1 MKIDRH
7 SALHVFAGWNTNRPE
22 SLKSASGG
30 TAWLLGK
37 YYIET
42 LGGVVYATAFTAAK
56 GACVIRAT
64 TLQDLEAT
72 KGSRYVRSA
81 FPQEMF
87 EALLEDLAAGRPVLF
102 VGTPCQV
109 AGVRGKVEKRFP
121 VKPGMTGERGMAGE
135 KGMTGAKGLL
145 CVDLLCHGAPPRS
158 YLEAEIRH
166 LIGDKP
172 YTDIRFR
179 GNDGHDFHLSIWDGE
194 HCLYSVE
201 ARKQP
206 YLLAML
212 RGVNLM
218 EGCYKCPFA
227 TPERVG
233 DITLGDYIG
242 LGAKDGFKVEGHNVS
257 YIGINTPQGESA
269 YRAFCA
275 ETPAFQ
281 SVERPVEER
290 LAYRPSILEPTLRH
304 PLRDAFRQRLPHLGC
319 PRSIRRTM
327 RGEILHETPL
337 YRTLHHWAHI
347 LLRHRHTL
355 DGEVPGKNPPKGA
368 EP

>member
-1 MKIDRH
+1 MNIERH
-7 SALHVFAGWNTNRPE
+7 SALHVFAGWNPNREE
-22 SLKSASGG
+22 SRKSASGG
-30 TAWLLGK
+30 TAWLLGR

-42 LGGVVYATAFTAAK
+42 LGGVVYATAFTVGK

-64 TLQDLEAT
+64 TLQELEAT
-72 KGSRYVRSA
+72 KGSRYVRSV
-81 FPQEMF
+81 FPQELF
-87 EALLEDLAAGRPVLF
+87 DALLADLADGRPVLF

-109 AGVRGKVEKRFP
+109 AGVRGKVERRFP
-121 VKPGMTGERGMAGE
+121 VKPGMTGE
-135 KGMTGAKGLL
+135 KGLL

-194 HCLYSVE
+194 RCLYSVE

-218 EGCYKCPFA
+218 EGCYKCPFSS
-227 TPERVG
+227 PERVG

-242 LGAKDGFKVEGHNVS
+242 LGAEDGFRVEGHNVS
-257 YIGINTPQGESA
+257 YIGLNTPRGESA

-275 ETPAFQ
+275 ENPVFQ
-281 SVERPVEER
+281 SVERPVGER

-304 PLRDAFRQRLPHLGC
+304 PLRDAFRQKLPRLGC
-319 PRSIRRTM
+319 SRAIRRTM
-327 RGEILHETPL
+327 RGEIFHETPL

-347 LLRHRHTL
+347 LLK
-355 DGEVPGKNPPKGA
+355 P
-368 EP
+368 

>member
-1 MKIDRH
+1 LKIDRH

-81 FPQEMF
+81 FPQELF
-87 EALLEDLAAGRPVLF
+87 DALLADLAAGKPVLF

-109 AGVRGKVEKRFP
+109 AGVRGKVERFRNMVRQTHQP
-121 VKPGMTGERGMAGE
+121 SGMTGGDKAGE
-135 KGMTGAKGLL
+135 LL

-269 YRAFCA
+269 YRAFC
-275 ETPAFQ
+275 
-281 SVERPVEER
+281 VERPVEER